1 MLIFVIMME
10 FYLIKNINL
19 TPLHIAARDQL
30 TSLFIFLLQR
40 DDINVNCRDVSNDI
54 FFIKFCFKKLMK
66 FLLFLIYNLTP
77 LHFIAQ
83 NGNIELANLL
93 LNNKNV
99 DINCLSVKL
108 LLFHDVSIFFFC

>member
-1 MLIFVIMME
+1 
-10 FYLIKNINL
+10 
-19 TPLHIAARDQL
+19 
-30 TSLFIFLLQR
+30 
-40 DDINVNCRDVSNDI
+40 
-54 FFIKFCFKKLMK
+54 MK

-108 LLFHDVSIFFFC
+108 LLFHDISIFFLVNNVSYFLFDLTIFHLCIWLQKLEI